1 MVFSLASGATIIN
14 VNTASNFSHSK
25 LIGIRQFDN
34 GSFGGVVADLTVEIR
49 PGSGHVYLDTIPLT
63 KVDTQASAR
72 LAKEVACEVLELDCS
87 KLDFLYTMRS
97 PFVILGGPSAG
108 AAFTATT
115 MAALQG
121 TQINND
127 VFVTGTINPAGSI
140 GYVGG
145 IYEKVVAAKDNGAKI
160 VLVPKG
166 QELVAVPGENKSVNL
181 TIVALQDW
189 NMQVI
194 PVEDITD
201 AYKYLTGFKINRSVV
216 NNEDVASEKL
226 NSALKKMSEGL
237 LPQAEQLYND
247 SDNLLKTSS
256 VAEKDKIQSFI
267 EQSKTELDTAKKKF
281 DEGSYYSTSSFAV
294 RSMIYSSYAERLVN
308 YYKTKN
314 ASYVKSEI
322 NIVENDISDF
332 ELLFL
337 KNRTM
342 DSVDDV
348 EVIGV
353 VIDRIMESEDTISD
367 AKNAYNQSNFDSA
380 LYLTSYA
387 EVRKNTAYQWLILVN
402 EFTGNH
408 TFVFDQTKVKEIS
421 LERIEEARNAI
432 VYGQIV
438 SGSALLDEAQ
448 TLLQKSETAYNDGKY
463 VFALFEASKS
473 RATSNLA
480 LEVSTLS
487 NATVRAKIDE
497 LEADSLRSIQKAEN
511 LDLTPILALS
521 YLEFAKNFYD
531 SDPAQALIYL
541 SYSKEMAQI
550 SEVLTKAVLGDQF
563 MPATTPTVEKYYEQ
577 IVRLDVRGSFVEALS
592 LLATGIAAGVL
603 LSIASTEWKTKPKH

>member
-1 MVFSLASGATIIN
+1 MRTVILLLLTLIVFSLASGATIVN
-14 VNTASNFSHSK
+14 LNTASNFSQAK
-25 LIGIRQFDN
+25 IIGVREFDN

-72 LAKEVACEVLELDCS
+72 LAKEVACEVLERDCS

-108 AAFTATT
+108 AAFTAAT

-121 TQINND
+121 TQINSD

-145 IYEKVVAAKDNGAKI
+145 IYEKVVAAKDRDAKI
-160 VLVPKG
+160 VLVPRG
-166 QELVAVPGENKSVNL
+166 QELVAVPGEDKSVNL
-181 TIVALQDW
+181 TIEALQNW

-226 NSALKKMSEGL
+226 NNALKKMGEGL
-237 LPQAEQLYND
+237 LPQAEQLY
-247 SDNLLKTSS
+247 SDAENQMKTSS

-267 EQSKTELDTAKKKF
+267 EQSKEELDKANEKF

-294 RSMIYSSYAERLVN
+294 RSMIYSSYAERLMS

-314 ASYVKSEI
+314 ASYVESEI
-322 NIVENDISDF
+322 KKVENNIADF
-332 ELLFL
+332 EILFL

-353 VIDRIMESEDTISD
+353 VIDRIMEGEDILND
-367 AKNAYNQSNFDSA
+367 AKDAYNKSNYDSA
-380 LYLTSYA
+380 LYLASYA

-402 EFTGNH
+402 EFKGN
-408 TFVFDQTKVKEIS
+408 
-421 LERIEEARNAI
+421 
-432 VYGQIV
+432 
-438 SGSALLDEAQ
+438 
-448 TLLQKSETAYNDGKY
+448 
-463 VFALFEASKS
+463 
-473 RATSNLA
+473 
-480 LEVSTLS
+480 
-487 NATVRAKIDE
+487 
-497 LEADSLRSIQKAEN
+497 
-511 LDLTPILALS
+511 
-521 YLEFAKNFYD
+521 
-531 SDPAQALIYL
+531 
-541 SYSKEMAQI
+541 
-550 SEVLTKAVLGDQF
+550 
-563 MPATTPTVEKYYEQ
+563 
-577 IVRLDVRGSFVEALS
+577 
-592 LLATGIAAGVL
+592 
-603 LSIASTEWKTKPKH
+603 